1 MSDKGPKVEL
11 PEDLA
16 AELEEAA
23 TEPTQP
29 SAAEAAVEPSAE
41 PSAERPPDLERAL
54 SEARDRHLR
63 LAAEFDNFKRR
74 SLRERQELFNYANE
88 NLIKELLPTV
98 DNLER
103 ALTHA
108 RLAEGEEATRALREG
123 VELTFRSLLAA
134 LENAGVTRV
143 DAEGRDF
150 DPQVHEAVQ
159 RVATDSVPPGRIVEV
174 LQPGYTLKGRLL
186 RPALVAVSTKPAG
199 GSE

>member
-1 MSDKGPKVEL
+1 MSEKGPKVEL

-16 AELEEAA
+16 AALEEAA
-23 TEPTQP
+23 AEPATEPLP
-29 SAAEAAVEPSAE
+29 APEEEAAPD
-41 PSAERPPDLERAL
+41 PERELAAL
-54 SEARDRHLR
+54 HDRHLR

-88 NLIKELLPTV
+88 SLIKELLPTV

-103 ALTHA
+103 ALEHA
-108 RLAEGEEATRALREG
+108 RRTEGEEATRALREG
-123 VELTFRSLLAA
+123 VELTFRSLCAA

-143 DAEGRDF
+143 EAEGRDF

-159 RVATDSVPPGRIVEV
+159 RVAIDTVPPGRIVEV

-186 RPALVAVSTKPAG
+186 RPALVAVSTKPAVE
-199 GSE
+199 SE

>member
-16 AELEEAA
+16 AALEDAAAAGEPTPGKVAAEEGEAA
-23 TEPTQP
+23 
-29 SAAEAAVEPSAE
+29 
-41 PSAERPPDLERAL
+41 PDLEGEL
-54 SEARDRHLR
+54 SAARDRHLR

-74 SLRERQELFNYANE
+74 TLRERQELLSYANE

-103 ALTHA
+103 ALQHA

-123 VELTFRSLLAA
+123 VELTFRSLVSA

-143 DAEGRDF
+143 EAEGRDF

-159 RVATDSVPPGRIVEV
+159 RIPTEEVPPGRVVEV

-186 RPALVAVSTKPAG
+186 RPALVAVSTKPPS

>member
-1 MSDKGPKVEL
+1 MSEKGPKVEL

-16 AELEEAA
+16 AALEEAVA
-23 TEPTQP
+23 TEPGTG
-29 SAAEAAVEPSAE
+29 SGADAGV
-41 PSAERPPDLERAL
+41 PDVAGELEQ
-54 SEARDRHLR
+54 ARDRHLR

-74 SLRERQELFNYANE
+74 TLRERQELFNYANE

-103 ALTHA
+103 ALEHA
-108 RLAEGEEATRALREG
+108 RLTQGEEATRALREG

-134 LENAGVTRV
+134 LENAGVQRV
-143 DAEGRDF
+143 ETEGREF

-159 RVATDSVPPGRIVEV
+159 RVPTDAHPPGRVVEV

-186 RPALVAVSTKPAG
+186 RPALVAVSTKPAVESG
-199 GSE
+199 